1 MIQGLIK
8 EENITIVYI
17 NAPNIGVPQYIRQ
30 MLTNIRGKIHCNT
43 KIVDF
48 NIPLT
53 STDRSSR

>member
-53 STDRSSR
+53 STDR